1 MPDASQ
7 VVQHAA
13 AATATSMP
21 YLPLIPSHLPV
32 ELVAASLKQPTKSHS
47 HAHHHHE
54 HRPRCTLDSEDEKFD
69 SIFVN
74 LRCPLH
80 LRRVAD
86 LLHQQSFPRNYTTH
100 VRCPKHGIVHDPAL
114 ALPERNSRETSSF
127 ESSCSSI
134 KSTRSLKVCLRGSKV
149 VKSQRLTRC

>member
-1 MPDASQ
+1 MVSFSRRSSSSSVSTLAST
-7 VVQHAA
+7 
-13 AATATSMP
+13 TASTRSTIASSTFDLLEP
-21 YLPLIPSHLPV
+21 VDLSHLPV

-69 SIFVN
+69 SIF
-74 LRCPLH
+74 
-80 LRRVAD
+80 
-86 LLHQQSFPRNYTTH
+86 SFPRNYTTH

-134 KSTRSLKVCLRGSKV
+134 KSTRSLKCALKRV
-149 VKSQRLTRC
+149 VSLKRP